1 MKIKGLKKHG
11 MRPEK
16 VKTKNGWMETGETQQ
31 MYKAPDGLIATYER
45 FMKDACMGILHG
57 CIVSSD

>member
-31 MYKAPDGLIATYER
+31 MYKAPDGLIAT
-45 FMKDACMGILHG
+45 
-57 CIVSSD
+57 